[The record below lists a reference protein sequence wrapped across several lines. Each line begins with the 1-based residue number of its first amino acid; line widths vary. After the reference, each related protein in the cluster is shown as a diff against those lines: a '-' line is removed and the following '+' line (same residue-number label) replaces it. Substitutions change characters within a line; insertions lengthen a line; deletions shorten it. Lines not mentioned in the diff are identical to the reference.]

1 MSENPSQPDTVKE
14 GRTEDRP
21 GEAQG
26 VGHEASKDPVS
37 GTSLETRGGSKQ
49 GSVLEPKRGLAEEIK
64 QHCGEDVNRCYQC
77 LKCSAGC
84 PMTFAMDY
92 PPSQI
97 MRMVQLGQ
105 EDLLLSSETIW
116 VCLTCNTCS
125 IRCPN
130 DIDIALVI
138 DSLRER
144 VLKKGVKPA
153 VENVALFHKYF
164 LNNVRRRGRT
174 FESELLAL
182 YQIRTGQAM
191 KNAGLGMRMFLKGRM
206 ALLPESV
213 GNKKAFRQIY
223 KRIEARGD
231 GK

>member
-1 MSENPSQPDTVKE
+1 MNENPSQS
-14 GRTEDRP
+14 
-21 GEAQG
+21 EAAR
-26 VGHEASKDPVS
+26 EPKPDPVR
-37 GTSLETRGGSKQ
+37 ETEAETVAESKP
-49 GSVLEPKRGLAEEIK
+49 VETLEPRKELAQEIRS
-64 QHCGEDVNRCYQC
+64 HCGEDVNRCYQC

-92 PPSQI
+92 PPSQV

-105 EDLLLSSETIW
+105 EEALLACKTIW

-144 VLKKGVKPA
+144 VLKKGGKPA

-164 LNNVRRRGRT
+164 LNNVKRRGRT

-182 YQIRTGQAM
+182 YQIKTGQAM
-191 KNAGLGMRMFLKGRM
+191 QNAGLGMRMFLKGRLAM
-206 ALLPESV
+206 LPESV
-213 GNKKAFRQIY
+213 GNKKAFREIY
-223 KRIEARGD
+223 RRVEKRG
-231 GK
+231 GSK

>member
-1 MSENPSQPDTVKE
+1 MTEEAPQE
-14 GRTEDRP
+14 GP
-21 GEAQG
+21 
-26 VGHEASKDPVS
+26 
-37 GTSLETRGGSKQ
+37 
-49 GSVLEPKRGLAEEIK
+49 VLEPKRGLAEQIK
-64 QHCGEDVNRCYQC
+64 AEHGEDVYRCYQC

-97 MRMVQLGQ
+97 MRMVQLGL
-105 EDLLLSSETIW
+105 EDELLASKTIW

-144 VLKKGVKPA
+144 VLEKGRPAA

-164 LNNVRRRGRT
+164 LNNVRKRGRT
-174 FESELLAL
+174 FEGELLAR
-182 YQIRTGQAM
+182 YQLKTGQAFQ
-191 KNAGLGMRMFLKGRM
+191 NAGLGLRMFLKGR
-206 ALLPESV
+206 LGLFPESV
-213 GNKKAFRQIY
+213 SNKKAFREIY
-223 KRIEARGD
+223 RRVEERG
-231 GK
+231 GKK

>member
-1 MSENPSQPDTVKE
+1 MNENPSQS
-14 GRTEDRP
+14 
-21 GEAQG
+21 EAAR
-26 VGHEASKDPVS
+26 EPKPDPVR
-37 GTSLETRGGSKQ
+37 ETEAETVAESKP
-49 GSVLEPKRGLAEEIK
+49 VETLEPRKELAQEIRS
-64 QHCGEDVNRCYQC
+64 HCGEDVNRCYQC

-92 PPSQI
+92 PPSQV

-105 EDLLLSSETIW
+105 EEALLACKTIW

-144 VLKKGVKPA
+144 VLKKGGVPA
-153 VENVALFHKYF
+153 VEKVALFHKYF
-164 LNNVRRRGRT
+164 LNNVKRRGRT

-182 YQIRTGQAM
+182 YQIKTGQAM
-191 KNAGLGMRMFLKGRM
+191 QNAGLGMRMFLKGRLAM
-206 ALLPESV
+206 LPESV
-213 GNKKAFRQIY
+213 GNKKAFREIY
-223 KRIEARGD
+223 RRVEKRG
-231 GK
+231 GSK

>member
-1 MSENPSQPDTVKE
+1 MSENPSQSDAAREPKL
-14 GRTEDRP
+14 
-21 GEAQG
+21 
-26 VGHEASKDPVS
+26 DPVRQNEAAAAE
-37 GTSLETRGGSKQ
+37 ETE
-49 GSVLEPKRGLAEEIK
+49 SVETLEPNKALAQEIRS
-64 QHCGEDVNRCYQC
+64 HCGEDVNRCYQC

-105 EDLLLSSETIW
+105 EETLLSSKTIW

-144 VLKKGVKPA
+144 VLKKGGVPA
-153 VENVALFHKYF
+153 VEKVALFHKYF
-164 LNNVRRRGRT
+164 LNNVKRRGRT

-182 YQIRTGQAM
+182 YQIKTGQAVQ
-191 KNAGLGMRMFLKGRM
+191 NAGLGMRMFLKGRL

-213 GNKKAFRQIY
+213 GNKKAFREIY
-223 KRIEARGD
+223 RRVEKRGG

>member
-1 MSENPSQPDTVKE
+1 LEEPTPRE
-14 GRTEDRP
+14 RP
-21 GEAQG
+21 
-26 VGHEASKDPVS
+26 VV
-37 GTSLETRGGSKQ
+37 
-49 GSVLEPKRGLAEEIK
+49 EPKRGLAERIK
-64 QHCGEDVNRCYQC
+64 AEHGEDVYRCYQC

-105 EDLLLSSETIW
+105 EEELLASKTIW

-144 VLKKGVKPA
+144 AFLKGSRPA
-153 VENVALFHKYF
+153 EQNVALFHRYF
-164 LNNVRRRGRT
+164 LDNVKKRGRT
-174 FESELLAL
+174 FEGELLAR
-182 YQIRTGQAM
+182 YQLKTGQAFQ
-191 KNAGLGMRMFLKGRM
+191 NAGLGLRMFLKGRM
-206 ALLPESV
+206 GLLPESV
-213 GNKKAFRQIY
+213 SNKKAFREIY
-223 KRIEARGD
+223 RRVAERG
-231 GK
+231 GEE

>member
-1 MSENPSQPDTVKE
+1 LSENPSQKE
-14 GRTEDRP
+14 TAQEDATGEIPKEAEGARLEANRDPLSEKNAEAGP
-21 GEAQG
+21 GPA
-26 VGHEASKDPVS
+26 A
-37 GTSLETRGGSKQ
+37 GG
-49 GSVLEPKRGLAEEIK
+49 VLEPNRELSGEIRE
-64 QHCGEDVNRCYQC
+64 HCGEDVNRCYQC

-84 PMTFAMDY
+84 PMTFAMDFT
-92 PPSQI
+92 PSQI

-105 EDLLLSSETIW
+105 EDLLLSCKTIW

-164 LNNVRRRGRT
+164 LNNVKRRGRT

-182 YQIRTGQAM
+182 YQIRTGQAV
-191 KNAGLGMRMFLKGRM
+191 KNAGLGMRMFMKGRM

-213 GNKKAFRQIY
+213 GNKKAFREIY
-223 KRIEARGD
+223 KRIQARGE